1 MNSRLDPKHVVV
13 IGGGVTGLTAAYR
26 LLKIASAPDYAG
38 PELEVTLFE
47 SSSAIGGKIRTS
59 PFAGIVAVDEGP
71 DAYLARVPQAVALAR
86 ELHLGDDITH
96 PTAGHAAVMHKKLH
110 PIPEGLM
117 LGVPTGVMSLAT
129 SSLMT
134 WRGKIRAALE
144 PILPS
149 SGDHK
154 DSIGNLIRQ
163 RFGKEV
169 QQLLVD
175 PLVGSIYAA
184 DTNNFSLAMVPQ
196 LAALANGRSVLLT
209 ARKHMAN
216 APKSTSPIFETPRGG
231 LATLTRA
238 LTEAILALG
247 GHITTSTSVQNISR
261 STTGYMVDIEGV
273 STSSVPADS
282 VIIASPARASAQL
295 LKLISRDLASHV
307 SAAEHSS
314 VVMAT
319 IKTAETDL
327 PKLAG
332 LSGYLVPKPDQ
343 DRVTAASFGS
353 NKWAHWKPSDGSMIL
368 RVSLGRDGAPT
379 HDLIHE
385 WDDERIVRQVI
396 DEVSRHTQTSLT
408 PEVFRITRWP
418 EAFPQYRPGHMKYVE
433 NVESTLA
440 QEAPGVFVTGA
451 SWRGIGIPACVAQAE
466 KTAQCTAEFLSHLQ
480 D

>member
-1 MNSRLDPKHVVV
+1 MSLATDPKHIVV
-13 IGGGVTGLTAAYR
+13 IGAGITGLTAAYR
-26 LLKIASAPDYAG
+26 LLKIASAENYLG
-38 PELEVTLFE
+38 PPITVTIVE
-47 SSSAIGGKIRTS
+47 SSATVGGKIRTS
-59 PFAGIVAVDEGP
+59 PFGGISAIDEGP

-86 ELHLGDDITH
+86 ELQLGDDITH

-117 LGVPTGVMSLAT
+117 LGVPTGVMSLAR
-129 SSLMT
+129 SDLMT
-134 WRGKIRAALE
+134 WRGKIRAGLE

-184 DTNNFSLAMVPQ
+184 DTNNFSLEMVPQ
-196 LAALANGRSVLLT
+196 LAALAGGRSVLLT
-209 ARKHMAN
+209 ARKQMAN
-216 APKSTSPIFETPRGG
+216 APKSTAPIFETPRSG
-231 LATLTRA
+231 LATLTQA
-238 LTEAILALG
+238 LNDAILALG
-247 GHITTSTSVQNISR
+247 GHIATSTNVLGLSR
-261 STTGYMVDIEGV
+261 ANSRYLVEMSGDTA
-273 STSSVPADS
+273 TSITADS
-282 VIIASPARASAQL
+282 VIIASPARASAHL
-295 LKLISRDLASHV
+295 LNSLNENAATLLGS
-307 SAAEHSS
+307 AEHAS

-319 IKTAETDL
+319 IKTVETDL

-343 DRVTAASFGS
+343 ERVTAASFGS

-379 HDLIHE
+379 QDLIHE

-396 DEVSRHTQTSLT
+396 DEVSRHTQTSIT
-408 PEVFRITRWP
+408 PDSFRVTRWP
-418 EAFPQYRPGHMKYVE
+418 DAFPQYRPGHMDYVE
-433 NVESTLA
+433 AAESSLLR
-440 QEAPGVFVTGA
+440 QAPGIFVAGA

-466 KTAQCTAEFLSHLQ
+466 KTALCATEFLSHL
-480 D
+480 

>member
-1 MNSRLDPKHVVV
+1 MSSATDPKHIVV
-13 IGGGVTGLTAAYR
+13 IGAGITGLTAAYR
-26 LLKIASAPDYAG
+26 LLKNASAADYLG
-38 PELEVTLFE
+38 PPITVTIVE
-47 SSSAIGGKIRTS
+47 SSATVGGKIRTS
-59 PFAGIVAVDEGP
+59 PFGGISAIDEGP

-86 ELHLGDDITH
+86 ELQLGDDITH

-117 LGVPTGVMSLAT
+117 LGVPTGVMSLAR
-129 SSLMT
+129 SDLMT
-134 WRGKIRAALE
+134 WRGKIRAGLE

-163 RFGKEV
+163 RFGKQV

-175 PLVGSIYAA
+175 PLVGSIYAT

-196 LAALANGRSVLLT
+196 LAALATGRSVLLT
-209 ARKHMAN
+209 ARKQMKN
-216 APKSTSPIFETPRGG
+216 TPKSTAPIFETPRGG
-231 LATLTRA
+231 LGTLTQA
-238 LTEAILALG
+238 LNDAIVARD
-247 GHITTSTSVQNISR
+247 GHILTSTTVHSISR
-261 STTGYMVDIEGV
+261 ANKGYVVDIAGE
-273 STSSVPADS
+273 TSSSIHADC
-282 VIIASPARASAQL
+282 VIVASPARASASL
-295 LKLISRDLASHV
+295 LKPISEDVAVLMS
-307 SAAEHSS
+307 SAEHSS

-319 IKTAETDL
+319 IKTVETDL

-332 LSGYLVPKPDQ
+332 LSGYLVAKPDQ

-353 NKWAHWKPSDGSMIL
+353 NKWSHWKPSDGSMIL

-385 WDDERIVRQVI
+385 WNDERIVRQVI
-396 DEVSRHTQTSLT
+396 DEVSRHTQTSIT
-408 PEVFRITRWP
+408 PDSFRVTRWP
-418 EAFPQYRPGHMKYVE
+418 DAFPQYRPGHMDYVE
-433 NVESTLA
+433 AVESSLLR
-440 QEAPGVFVTGA
+440 QAPGIFVAGA

-466 KTAQCTAEFLSHLQ
+466 KTALCATEFLSHLQ

>member
-1 MNSRLDPKHVVV
+1 MNSTSVPKHVII
-13 IGGGVTGLTAAYR
+13 IGAGVTGLTAAYR
-26 LLKIASAPDYAG
+26 LLKISSSPDYTG
-38 PELEVTLFE
+38 PDIDVTVLE
-47 SSSAIGGKIRTS
+47 SSSSVGGKIRTS
-59 PFAGIVAVDEGP
+59 PFGGIAGVDEGP

-86 ELHLGDDITH
+86 ELQLGDDITH
-96 PTAGHAAVMHKKLH
+96 PTVGHAAVMHKKLH

-117 LGVPTGVMSLAT
+117 LGVPTGVMSLAR
-129 SSLMT
+129 SGLMT
-134 WRGKIRAALE
+134 WRGKIRAGLE

-175 PLVGSIYAA
+175 PLVGSIYAT
-184 DTNNFSLAMVPQ
+184 DTNNFSLAMMPQ
-196 LAALANGRSVLLT
+196 LAALATGRSVLLT
-209 ARKHMAN
+209 ARKQMKS
-216 APKSTSPIFETPRGG
+216 APKTTTPIFETPRSG
-231 LATLTRA
+231 LATLTDS
-238 LTEAILALG
+238 LHESIIALG
-247 GHITTSTSVQNISR
+247 GHITTSTTVQSISR
-261 STTGYMVDIEGV
+261 TDNGYTVDISG
-273 STSSVPADS
+273 SSSNSLHADC
-282 VIIASPARASAQL
+282 IIVASPARASAKL
-295 LKLISRDLASHV
+295 LQTLSEDATKLMGS
-307 SAAEHSS
+307 AEHSS

-319 IKTAETDL
+319 IKTVETDL

-379 HDLIHE
+379 HDLLHE

-396 DEVSRHTQTSLT
+396 DEVSRHTQTSIT
-408 PEVFRITRWP
+408 PDVFRITRWP

-433 NVESTLA
+433 SVETSLA
-440 QEAPGVFVTGA
+440 HDAPGVFVSGA

-466 KTAQCTAEFLSHLQ
+466 KTAQTTAEFLSHLPE
-480 D
+480 

>member
-1 MNSRLDPKHVVV
+1 MSSPTDPKHIVV
-13 IGGGVTGLTAAYR
+13 IGAGITGLTSAYR
-26 LLKIASAPDYAG
+26 LLKNASTSDYSG
-38 PELEVTLFE
+38 PAITVTVVE
-47 SSSAIGGKIRTS
+47 ANPTVGGKIRTS
-59 PFAGIVAVDEGP
+59 PFGGISAVDEGP
-71 DAYLARVPQAVALAR
+71 DAYLARVPHAVALAR
-86 ELHLGDDITH
+86 ELQLGDDITN

-110 PIPEGLM
+110 SIPEGLM
-117 LGVPTGVMSLAT
+117 LGVPTGVMSLAR
-129 SSLMT
+129 SDLMT
-134 WRGKIRAALE
+134 WRGKIRAGLE

-163 RFGKEV
+163 RFGKQV

-175 PLVGSIYAA
+175 PLVGSIYAT

-196 LAALANGRSVLLT
+196 LAALATGRSVLLT
-209 ARKHMAN
+209 ARKHMKN
-216 APKSTSPIFETPRGG
+216 APKSTAPIFETPRSG
-231 LATLTRA
+231 LATLTQTLNDAIVA
-238 LTEAILALG
+238 LNGQIL
-247 GHITTSTSVQNISR
+247 TSTSVQRISR
-261 STTGYMVDIEGV
+261 SGKGYIVDIAGE
-273 STSSVPADS
+273 TSSSLHADS
-282 VIIASPARASAQL
+282 VIIASPARTSAPL
-295 LKLISRDLASHV
+295 LKSLSEDAATLMS
-307 SAAEHSS
+307 SAEHSS

-319 IKTAETDL
+319 IKTVETDL

-332 LSGYLVPKPDQ
+332 LSGYLVAKPDQ

-385 WDDERIVRQVI
+385 WEDERIVRQVI
-396 DEVSRHTQTSLT
+396 DEVSRHTQTTIT
-408 PEVFRITRWP
+408 PDAFRVTRWP
-418 EAFPQYRPGHMKYVE
+418 DAFPQYRPGHMKYVE
-433 NVESTLA
+433 AVESFLL
-440 QEAPGVFVTGA
+440 QNAPGVFLAGA

>member
-1 MNSRLDPKHVVV
+1 MTSQLNPKHVVV
-13 IGGGVTGLTAAYR
+13 IGAGITGLTAAYR
-26 LLKIASAPDYAG
+26 LLKLASASDYSG
-38 PELEVTLFE
+38 PALTVTVVE
-47 SSSAIGGKIRTS
+47 SSASVGGKIRTS
-59 PFAGIVAVDEGP
+59 SFAGIAAIDEGP
-71 DAYLARVPQAVALAR
+71 DAYLARVPHAAALAR
-86 ELHLGDDITH
+86 ELNLGDDITH

-129 SSLMT
+129 SSLMS
-134 WRGKIRAALE
+134 WHGKIRAALE

-184 DTNNFSLAMVPQ
+184 DTNDFSLEMVPQ
-196 LAALANGRSVLLT
+196 LAALAGGRSVLLT
-209 ARKHMAN
+209 ARKQMAN
-216 APKSTSPIFETPRGG
+216 APKSTAPIFETPRSG
-231 LATLTRA
+231 LATMTQSLSD
-238 LTEAILALG
+238 AILALG
-247 GHITTSTSVQNISR
+247 GHIA
-261 STTGYMVDIEGV
+261 
-273 STSSVPADS
+273 TSSTVQGITRANTRYLIEMSSDTASSITADS
-282 VIIASPARASAQL
+282 VIIASPARASAHL
-295 LKLISRDLASHV
+295 LNSLNADVATLLSST
-307 SAAEHSS
+307 EHAS

-319 IKTAETDL
+319 IKTVETDL

-332 LSGYLVPKPDQ
+332 LSGYLVAKPDQ

-353 NKWAHWKPSDGSMIL
+353 NKWSHWKPSDGSMIL
-368 RVSLGRDGAPT
+368 RVSLGRDGAPIQ
-379 HDLIHE
+379 DLIHE
-385 WDDERIVRQVI
+385 WDDERIVRQVV

-408 PEVFRITRWP
+408 PDSFRVTRWP
-418 EAFPQYRPGHMKYVE
+418 EAFPQYRPGHMKH
-433 NVESTLA
+433 VESVESALT
-440 QEAPGVFVTGA
+440 QHNPGIFVTGA

-466 KTAQCTAEFLSHLQ
+466 KTAQSTAEFLSHLQ

>member
-1 MNSRLDPKHVVV
+1 MSSPADPKHIVV
-13 IGGGVTGLTAAYR
+13 IGAGITGLTAAYR
-26 LLKIASAPDYAG
+26 LLKTASASDYSG
-38 PELEVTLFE
+38 PPLSVTVVE
-47 SSSAIGGKIRTS
+47 SSPTVGGKIRTS
-59 PFAGIVAVDEGP
+59 PFGGIAAVDEGP

-86 ELHLGDDITH
+86 ELQLGDDITH

-117 LGVPTGVMSLAT
+117 LGVPTGVMSLAR
-129 SSLMT
+129 SDLLT
-134 WRGKIRAALE
+134 WRGKIRAGLE

-163 RFGKEV
+163 RFGKQV

-175 PLVGSIYAA
+175 PLVGSIYAT

-196 LAALANGRSVLLT
+196 LAALATGRSVLLT
-209 ARKHMAN
+209 ARKQMKN
-216 APKSTSPIFETPRGG
+216 APKSTAPIFETPRSG
-231 LATLTRA
+231 LATLTQT
-238 LTEAILALG
+238 LNDAIVVFNGRIL
-247 GHITTSTSVQNISR
+247 TSTAVQSISR
-261 STTGYMVDIEGV
+261 AGKGYVVDIAGA
-273 STSSVPADS
+273 TSSSLHADC
-282 VIIASPARASAQL
+282 IIVASPARASASL
-295 LKLISRDLASHV
+295 LKSLSEDVATLMS
-307 SAAEHSS
+307 SAEHSS

-319 IKTAETDL
+319 IKTVETDL

-332 LSGYLVPKPDQ
+332 LSGYLVAKPDQ
-343 DRVTAASFGS
+343 DRVTAVSFGS

-368 RVSLGRDGAPT
+368 RISLGRDGAPT

-385 WDDERIVRQVI
+385 WDDEKIVRQVI
-396 DEVSRHTQTSLT
+396 DEVGRHTQTSIT
-408 PEVFRITRWP
+408 PDSFRVTRWP

-433 NVESTLA
+433 AAESSLRRN
-440 QEAPGVFVTGA
+440 APGVFLAGA

-466 KTAQCTAEFLSHLQ
+466 KTAQSTAEFLSHLQ

>member
-1 MNSRLDPKHVVV
+1 MSSSADPKHIVV
-13 IGGGVTGLTAAYR
+13 IGAGITGLTAAYR
-26 LLKIASAPDYAG
+26 LLKIASATDYSG
-38 PELEVTLFE
+38 PPLTVTVVE
-47 SSSAIGGKIRTS
+47 SSASVGGKIRTS
-59 PFAGIVAVDEGP
+59 PFGGIAAVDEGP

-86 ELHLGDDITH
+86 ELQLGDDITH

-117 LGVPTGVMSLAT
+117 LGVPTGVMSLAR
-129 SSLMT
+129 SDLMT
-134 WRGKIRAALE
+134 WRGKIRAGLE

-163 RFGKEV
+163 RFGKQV

-175 PLVGSIYAA
+175 PLVGSIYAT

-196 LAALANGRSVLLT
+196 LAALATGRSVLLT
-209 ARKHMAN
+209 ARKQMKN
-216 APKSTSPIFETPRGG
+216 APKSTTPIFETPRSG
-231 LATLTRA
+231 LATLTQTLNDRIVA
-238 LTEAILALG
+238 LNGQIM
-247 GHITTSTSVQNISR
+247 TSTSVQSISR
-261 STTGYMVDIEGV
+261 AEKGYLVDIAGAT
-273 STSSVPADS
+273 TSSLLADC
-282 VIIASPARASAQL
+282 VIVTSPARASASL
-295 LKLISRDLASHV
+295 LKSLSEDVATLMS
-307 SAAEHSS
+307 SAEHSS

-319 IKTAETDL
+319 IKTVETDL

-332 LSGYLVPKPDQ
+332 LSGYLVAKPDQ

-353 NKWAHWKPSDGSMIL
+353 NKWAHWKPNDGSMIL

-385 WDDERIVRQVI
+385 WDDEQIVRQVI
-396 DEVSRHTQTSLT
+396 DEVGRHTQTSIT
-408 PEVFRITRWP
+408 PDSFRVTRWP

-433 NVESTLA
+433 AVESSLLRN
-440 QEAPGVFVTGA
+440 APGVFVAGA

-466 KTAQCTAEFLSHLQ
+466 KTAQSTAEFLSHLQ

>member
-1 MNSRLDPKHVVV
+1 MSSPTDPKHIVV
-13 IGGGVTGLTAAYR
+13 IGAGITGLTSAYR
-26 LLKIASAPDYAG
+26 LLKNASTSDYSG
-38 PELEVTLFE
+38 PAITVTVVE
-47 SSSAIGGKIRTS
+47 ANPTVGGKIRTS
-59 PFAGIVAVDEGP
+59 PFGGISAVDEGP
-71 DAYLARVPQAVALAR
+71 DAYLARVPHAVALAR
-86 ELHLGDDITH
+86 ELQLGDDITN

-117 LGVPTGVMSLAT
+117 LGVPTGVMSLAR
-129 SSLMT
+129 SDLMT
-134 WRGKIRAALE
+134 WRGKIRAGLE

-163 RFGKEV
+163 RFGKQV

-175 PLVGSIYAA
+175 PLVGSIYAT

-196 LAALANGRSVLLT
+196 LAALATGRSVLLT
-209 ARKHMAN
+209 ARKQMKN
-216 APKSTSPIFETPRGG
+216 APKSTAPIFETPRSG
-231 LATLTRA
+231 LATLTQR
-238 LTEAILALG
+238 LNDAIVTLNGQIL
-247 GHITTSTSVQNISR
+247 TSTSVQSISR
-261 STTGYMVDIEGV
+261 SGKGYIVDISGE
-273 STSSVPADS
+273 TSSSLHADS
-282 VIIASPARASAQL
+282 VIIASPARASASL
-295 LKLISRDLASHV
+295 LKSLSEDAVTLMS
-307 SAAEHSS
+307 SAEHSS

-319 IKTAETDL
+319 IKTVETDL

-332 LSGYLVPKPDQ
+332 LSGYLVAKPDQ

-353 NKWAHWKPSDGSMIL
+353 NKWAHWKPNDGSMIL

-396 DEVSRHTQTSLT
+396 DEVSRHTQTSIT
-408 PEVFRITRWP
+408 PDSFRVTRWP

-433 NVESTLA
+433 AVESSL
-440 QEAPGVFVTGA
+440 QRHAPGVFVAGA

-466 KTAQCTAEFLSHLQ
+466 KTAQSTAEFLSHLQ